1 MTTIRLP
8 RWILFFFQMVKS
20 FKSKSR
26 YSKYISIHTRRIVGD
41 VFVVVGDLLHF
52 SKFLGFRSSHWP
64 LGIFERRTHINYHN
78 DLEMKLWLRFNET
91 HYPHTQFVLI
101 DCCQE
106 VSCSAPFDDYVH
118 LTWDNPQASNE
129 RIVIPWNISSCIF
142 KLPGRSTQGAERRR
156 NWVNG
161 RVTLLSSWCFRHR
174 IDRMWKE
181 EDVSWFH
188 HLRVVTFFWCN
199 VLIVATSI

>member
-1 MTTIRLP
+1 MNP
-8 RWILFFFQMVKS
+8 VFFFQMVKS

-118 LTWDNPQASNE
+118 LTWTIHRPQTKESLFHETSPAAFLNYQE
-129 RIVIPWNISSCIF
+129 EAPKVRNAAETGWMVEWLYFPVGVFVTGLTGCGKKKMFHGFIIF
-142 KLPGRSTQGAERRR
+142 
-156 NWVNG
+156 V
-161 RVTLLSSWCFRHR
+161 
-174 IDRMWKE
+174 
-181 EDVSWFH
+181 
-188 HLRVVTFFWCN
+188 
-199 VLIVATSI
+199 